1 MIRTEQFLSASK
13 IFSRSTGKAKVV
25 FFPGCSLSGYN
36 PDYIFKV
43 QNYLEEKFG
52 ECGIITA
59 CCSKPLK
66 LIGDVKTFHRRIESV
81 KQELDTM
88 NAEIVITACQNC
100 YNILKKYDT
109 ERNVLSLWNIIQ
121 QKGLPKELKNK
132 FSGMKAGV
140 QYSCSSNSEIISSIS
155 EILRYLGVKII
166 NKQVKIKCCGGI
178 QLLTTGDLN
187 LGHEFMIKRAS
198 EFHCK
203 NIISYCASCRSAM
216 CIDGKHRSIHI
227 LDLIFGNVETS
238 NKKNS
243 RLLNRYIITKKLKEI

>member
-1 MIRTEQFLSASK
+1 M
-13 IFSRSTGKAKVV
+13 
-25 FFPGCSLSGYN
+25 
-36 PDYIFKV
+36 

-140 QYSCSSNSEIISSIS
+140 QYSCSSNS
-155 EILRYLGVKII
+155 
-166 NKQVKIKCCGGI
+166 
-178 QLLTTGDLN
+178 D
-187 LGHEFMIKRAS
+187 
-198 EFHCK
+198 
-203 NIISYCASCRSAM
+203 CASCRSAM

-227 LDLIFGNVETS
+227 LDLIFGNVEAS
-238 NKKNS
+238 NKKSS